1 MIQCILLLQE
11 FNFEVNAR
19 KGYENLVVNHLSLLE
34 SNNAKLGETDISEN
48 FTDDLVMDFS
58 RGVEP

>member
-1 MIQCILLLQE
+1 MQCILLLQE

>member
-1 MIQCILLLQE
+1 MQCILLLQE

-34 SNNAKLGETDISEN
+34 SNNAKLGETDINEN